1 MENKDWELVS
11 IIVPVYNVQ
20 DYLGACIDSLL
31 SQTYTKFEL
40 LLIDDGSPDK
50 SGAVCEEYAQR
61 DSRIKVYHK
70 ENGGLSDAR
79 NYGIERAGGT
89 YLTFVDSDDYVSP
102 RFLQVLME
110 MVHQYH
116 TRMAC
121 VDLYVT
127 SGMDI
132 DLPEGS
138 SESECLSAEQVL
150 RRVCMHDACGVSA
163 CGKLYHKSLFET
175 IRYPKGK
182 LYEDLLTTPYLMAQ
196 CDRIAV
202 SRKQLY
208 CWFQREGSITHH
220 PIGQRDLELLHYLND
235 FLDFM
240 DETYPE
246 QHEAAVCRCID
257 DIFATIVQRLV
268 YQEDY
273 LEKVEWI
280 RKSSAKYW
288 GEGRTNRCLSK
299 GKRIQWTLMNLSP
312 RLYRLVY
319 RAARRVK
326 KSDRAC

>member
-1 MENKDWELVS
+1 MEHKDWELVS

-20 DYLGACIDSLL
+20 DYLRACIDSLL
-31 SQTYTKFEL
+31 GQTYTNFEL
-40 LLIDDGSPDK
+40 LLIDDGSPDE

-89 YLTFVDSDDYVSP
+89 YLTFVDSDDCVSP
-102 RFLQVLME
+102 RYLEVLME
-110 MVHQYH
+110 MVHRYH

-121 VDLYVT
+121 VDCFVT
-127 SGMDI
+127 SRMDTA
-132 DLPEGS
+132 LPEGAF
-138 SESECLSAEQVL
+138 ESECLPAELVL
-150 RRVCMHDACGVSA
+150 RRACLHDGCGFSA
-163 CGKLYHKSLFET
+163 WGKIYHRRLFET

-202 SRKQLY
+202 SRKKLY
-208 CWFQREGSITHH
+208 CWVQRPGSIVHH
-220 PIGQRDLELLHYLND
+220 AIGPRDLELLHYLSD

-240 DETYPE
+240 DETYPA

-257 DIFATIVQRLV
+257 DIFATIVHRLV

-273 LEKVEWI
+273 LEKIGWI
-280 RKSSAKYW
+280 LENSRRYW
-288 GEGRTNRCLSK
+288 GEGRTNRCLSR
-299 GKRIQWTLMNLSP
+299 GKKIQWRLMNLSP
-312 RLYRLVY
+312 RLYRLAY

-326 KSDRAC
+326 PSDRSC